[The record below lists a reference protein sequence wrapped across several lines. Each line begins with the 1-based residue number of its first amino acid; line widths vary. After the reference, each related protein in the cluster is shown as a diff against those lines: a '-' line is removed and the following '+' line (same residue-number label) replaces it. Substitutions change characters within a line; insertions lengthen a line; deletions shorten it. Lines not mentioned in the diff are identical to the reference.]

1 MPWLLATFRSGNNR
15 RGVIVM
21 VDLCADVWFRCRLR
35 TPTVCGGLSS
45 NGEVS
50 GEVDQVRAL
59 GEEVIVQVRLQ

>member
-1 MPWLLATFRSGNNR
+1 MPWLPAAFLSGNSR

-21 VDLCADVWFRCRLR
+21 LDLCADVWFCCRAQY
-35 TPTVCGGLSS
+35 PTVCGGLSS

-59 GEEVIVQVRLQ
+59 GEEVIVEVRLQ